1 MTNDS
6 LAHLDDL
13 EIYLQCNDVDAMTS
27 WLADNLSGFEVIRQ
41 SKKGCKFVCQHN
53 GNKSDGMVVLN
64 AGRTGFTSVWINSR
78 HTPWENDIAMGR
90 SAFNALHCVVRCV
103 ESAWSK
109 GDDPDQWLEI
119 SDQGEHIIQW
129 VTEED

>member
-6 LAHLDDL
+6 LAYLDDL
-13 EIYLQCNDVDAMTS
+13 EIYTDCTDIDAMES
-27 WLADNLSGFEVIRQ
+27 WLSANFEGFEVKSK
-41 SKKGCKFVCQHN
+41 SKKGCKFFTLHN
-53 GNKSDGMVVLN
+53 GQKSEGMIVLN
-64 AGRTGFTSVWINSR
+64 AGRTGFTSIWINSR
-78 HTPWENDIAMGR
+78 NTPWKDDVDMGR
-90 SAFNALHCVVRCV
+90 SAYQTLQSTVRCV

-119 SDQGEHIIQW
+119 NDQGENIIQW